1 MKKHPIDRIA
11 RQYYQMSL
19 WLTTVIS
26 LVVLVV
32 MNIAWD
38 MSLIN
43 GLLISVCFTFASS
56 VAYGAAWK
64 SVAKSSPTNL
74 AKFYLAATAIR
85 MLAALA
91 VATVGIILLDKSE
104 AIGFAVIFI
113 IFYLSILV
121 FDTIYFSRVEKKGLA
136 KLQSSD

>member
-1 MKKHPIDRIA
+1 
-11 RQYYQMSL
+11 
-19 WLTTVIS
+19 
-26 LVVLVV
+26 
-32 MNIAWD
+32 
-38 MSLIN
+38 
-43 GLLISVCFTFASS
+43 VCFTFASS

-74 AKFYLAATAIR
+74 AKFYLAANAIR

>member
-1 MKKHPIDRIA
+1 
-11 RQYYQMSL
+11 
-19 WLTTVIS
+19 
-26 LVVLVV
+26 
-32 MNIAWD
+32 
-38 MSLIN
+38 
-43 GLLISVCFTFASS
+43 
-56 VAYGAAWK
+56 
-64 SVAKSSPTNL
+64 
-74 AKFYLAATAIR
+74 